1 MKDKHHAASTRLP
14 LDHITSKL
22 IWSYLTSYGLNF
34 WFDDQ
39 PFKSVRCLSLAIVW
53 IMCWCEIL
61 SGLYPLSTVVRFFLI
76 KFPMVIMGGWSKRQA
91 NISFN
96 SRTCSCEGQNHW
108 WPPTFYKYYQY
119 NPTQCKGEANLKFDY
134 TIRCFST

>member
-1 MKDKHHAASTRLP
+1 MEKKDKHHAASTRLP
-14 LDHITSKL
+14 IDHITSKL

-39 PFKSVRCLSLAIVW
+39 TFKSVRCLSLAIVW
-53 IMCWCEIL
+53 T
-61 SGLYPLSTVVRFFLI
+61 LSTVVKFFLT
-76 KFPMVIMGGWSKRQA
+76 KFPMVIMGGWSKWQA
-91 NISFN
+91 NIYFN

-108 WPPTFYKYYQY
+108 WLPTFYKYYQY
-119 NPTQCKGEANLKFDY
+119 NPTQCKGEAYLKFDY